1 MGESVL
7 EEESRHL
14 RQVHQR
20 IGQALEQA
28 KESVQKSDKEYM
40 DTKRYMAEHRGD
52 IDPHEMFQNELL
64 LKQTDHTGAMAVEI
78 LERLKKLKG
87 SPCPASQKSILAK

>member
-40 DTKRYMAEHRGD
+40 DTKRYMAEH
-52 IDPHEMFQNELL
+52 
-64 LKQTDHTGAMAVEI
+64 
-78 LERLKKLKG
+78 
-87 SPCPASQKSILAK
+87 